1 MRHCVPAFPRFSPAL
16 PSPQKPA
23 LNPALRV
30 WPGKAQTSFPPKGR
44 TNPSPS
50 LERRRDARD
59 SPKENKGKPAR
70 RVDVQNTMKPQVT
83 TLIQPQPRC
92 RGSSKRRNP
101 TLQRPLERFSFDFS
115 TPAQTTGRRGVSA
128 SRMLSF
134 FLGVRMGEDPLGPSW
149 SSDASLSARAPRA
162 RRHTGLLPIRD
173 WPQMRCAMVSA
184 KKPGEPVKRNERARS
199 FQPKNR
205 VAPTSAPVTPEPF
218 LFLRQWSS
226 VFPLCRRSRD
236 PSGKFDRCLSRHPP
250 TMRPKANSPPRAN
263 PWPRLRPL

>member
-1 MRHCVPAFPRFSPAL
+1 MDKLSKPVSSLHPARRAPPRGKGPRGSRPSLRHCVPAFPRFSPALPFPLSPL

-30 WPGKAQTSFPPKGR
+30 WPGKAKTPFPPKGR

-59 SPKENKGKPAR
+59 SPKENKGKQAR

-92 RGSSKRRNP
+92 RESSKRRNP

-134 FLGVRMGEDPLGPSW
+134 F
-149 SSDASLSARAPRA
+149 
-162 RRHTGLLPIRD
+162 
-173 WPQMRCAMVSA
+173 
-184 KKPGEPVKRNERARS
+184 
-199 FQPKNR
+199 
-205 VAPTSAPVTPEPF
+205 
-218 LFLRQWSS
+218 
-226 VFPLCRRSRD
+226 
-236 PSGKFDRCLSRHPP
+236 
-250 TMRPKANSPPRAN
+250 
-263 PWPRLRPL
+263 

>member
-1 MRHCVPAFPRFSPAL
+1 MCSSDLVATPPQRAFSTPGARHAKPKRGRNARPGGEIGFQDSNAQQWTNSANLSHPCIRRAAPRRAAKGQGGVAQVCVIAFPLSPAFPPPYPLPSPLSPL

-30 WPGKAQTSFPPKGR
+30 WPGKAKTPFPPKGR

-59 SPKENKGKPAR
+59 SPKENKGKQAR

-92 RGSSKRRNP
+92 RESSKRRNP

-134 FLGVRMGEDPLGPSW
+134 F
-149 SSDASLSARAPRA
+149 
-162 RRHTGLLPIRD
+162 
-173 WPQMRCAMVSA
+173 
-184 KKPGEPVKRNERARS
+184 
-199 FQPKNR
+199 
-205 VAPTSAPVTPEPF
+205 
-218 LFLRQWSS
+218 
-226 VFPLCRRSRD
+226 
-236 PSGKFDRCLSRHPP
+236 
-250 TMRPKANSPPRAN
+250 
-263 PWPRLRPL
+263 